1 MTALSSPT
9 EGKAR
14 PGDENYDGESRT
26 VRLAAIVA
34 TIIMH
39 ALLGKWLLTGIHA
52 VDVSS
57 SGADESIRLVLLPRN
72 PQNSREPPPKVSPS
86 SEPGHQQAARSRKS
100 PHEQRTEATPRIPD
114 GKPVT
119 LGAPFAQPLD
129 LRMPASVANDR
140 LQFQSS
146 LTGRRNVDQFDR
158 APKVA
163 LRLQDRSLGGRLHSM
178 RQAAMCGELR
188 QAAAE
193 ALRTGGGSRL
203 TVIEQSMQ
211 DHGCHW

>member
-1 MTALSSPT
+1 MTALSSQT
-9 EGKAR
+9 ERKVR
-14 PGDENYDGESRT
+14 PEDENYDGESRT
-26 VRLAAIVA
+26 TRLAAIVA

-39 ALLGKWLLTGIHA
+39 ALLGKWLLTGIHD

-57 SGADESIRLVLLPRN
+57 NEAEESIRLVLLPRN
-72 PQNSREPPPKVSPS
+72 PQNSKAPPPEVSPS
-86 SEPGHQQAARSRKS
+86 SEPVHQQAARSRKI
-100 PHEQRTEATPRIPD
+100 PHEQRVEAIPRISD

-119 LGAPFAQPLD
+119 LRAPFAQPLD

-140 LQFQSS
+140 PQFQSS
-146 LTGRRNVDQFDR
+146 LTRRRNVDQFDR

-211 DHGCHW
+211 DHGCRW